1 MSSAAAASPERSPLS
16 SLAEILVPYVEGD
29 PLEELAHTK
38 FIDDGVD
45 VPITPADQL
54 LMSFAR
60 RMRSE
65 RRWGVVL
72 LPRCRNRVALLLA
85 ITSHL
90 LRAGSQLTSSG
101 PVVFVGMDVDVGEQL
116 RRLKVDKRR
125 RMGLADGNP
134 LSLHRLTHAGDLA
147 PLIGNEARPAD
158 RSMVYLNLRVGQ
170 PALRSSPPL
179 VIIDT
184 TSAESPR
191 SRSKAFEWARAR
203 AVAGVVVVGDIGDGS
218 LRDQISASNPGTD
231 SDGADRGGDPL
242 ELHLTD
248 AVAADLIAT
257 LGRAKPSSSALS
269 TAAMMSGPR
278 TDVSVRSA
286 GDAELNDAIA
296 SAFRDLAV
304 RPPGS
309 IPDEI
314 ERTVTLLRNGIRL
327 AARVPDY
334 KIACVDNP
342 RPGELPV
349 PRLLDREVRD
359 LGGRWGSW
367 QTARLGSLRQA
378 TRTIWRRLEETNPK
392 LLVLWQV
399 LDDLAREGGDGV
411 IAIRCHSRAAA
422 AATLASLSSGERTE
436 RQVELWDQ
444 LHDRVRTC
452 RMKDRFAA
460 GELEAQVLTCP
471 PPPWLFSLVTGI
483 EADKTIVIG
492 YEAELRALSRSG
504 RRWAEDA
511 GRANDRTARSLGAES
526 PEAPRSPV
534 PDLAPAVGGDTS
546 AFELPGLSLAQ
557 VLDAAATA
565 LEEDRSPHLPSRS
578 TLLPGEIGRRC
589 APVRLDD
596 GRTWWCPDEEGAP
609 PVVVIGVDGRPNN
622 IPLSELR
629 AGDHILV
636 PAGEGAESIHARLL
650 AATRTNAEVQ
660 ALDLILKQFR
670 VAAKAVLDRADTRE
684 EAYTAVERAGATAP
698 RQLAAWASGKTI
710 APRDPGDVE
719 AVFRVAGRVCP
730 DLGLIYSV
738 ADALRSLSR
747 SLKGFIAAAAGGRT
761 AEAVEH
767 LRGLVGPAAEE
778 LLDEFVVVVVTEIG
792 ATRAVP
798 SAIAGRLSREAP

>member
-1 MSSAAAASPERSPLS
+1 MSSAAAASPERSPLG
-16 SLAEILVPYVEGD
+16 SLTEILVPYLEGD

-38 FIDDGVD
+38 FIDDGAD
-45 VPITPADQL
+45 VPVTPADQL

-116 RRLKVDKRR
+116 RRLKVDRRR

-134 LSLHRLTHAGDLA
+134 LSLHRLRHAGDLA
-147 PLIGNEARPAD
+147 PVIGSEVRPAD
-158 RSMVYLNLRVGQ
+158 RSLVYLNLRVGQ
-170 PALRSSPPL
+170 PELVSSPPL
-179 VIIDT
+179 VIIDA

-203 AVAGVVVVGDIGDGS
+203 QVAGVVVVGDIGDGS
-218 LRDQISASNPGTD
+218 LRDQISASNPGSG
-231 SDGADRGGDPL
+231 SDGPSCGDEPL

-248 AVAADLIAT
+248 AVAGDLIAT

-269 TAAMMSGPR
+269 TASMMSAAR
-278 TDVSVRSA
+278 TDVTVHPA
-286 GDAELNDAIA
+286 GDVELNDAIA

-304 RPPGS
+304 RPAGPIPGELDTTLS
-309 IPDEI
+309 
-314 ERTVTLLRNGIRL
+314 LLRNGLRL
-327 AARVPDY
+327 AARVPEY
-334 KIACVDNP
+334 KTACVDNP

-349 PRLLDREVRD
+349 PRLLDREIRD

-367 QTARLGSLRQA
+367 QTARLGGLRQA
-378 TRTIWRRLEETNPK
+378 VRTVWRCLEEANPK
-392 LLVLWQV
+392 LLALWQV
-399 LDDLAREGGDGV
+399 LDALAREGGDGV

-422 AATLASLSSGERTE
+422 AATLVSLSSGERTE
-436 RQVELWDQ
+436 RQMSLWDQ
-444 LHDRVRTC
+444 LRDRVRIC

-460 GELEAQVLTCP
+460 GELQAQVLTAP
-471 PPPWLFSLVTGI
+471 PPPWLFSLLTGI

-492 YEAELRALSRSG
+492 YEAELRALARGG
-504 RRWAEDA
+504 RRWAEDT
-511 GRANDRTARSLGAES
+511 GRANDRTARALCAET
-526 PEAPRSPV
+526 PEAPVSSV
-534 PDLAPAVGGDTS
+534 PDLGSAVGSDAS
-546 AFELPGLSLAQ
+546 AFELPELSLAQ

-565 LEEDRSPHLPSRS
+565 LEEDRSPHVPSHS
-578 TLLPGEIGRRC
+578 TLLPGESGRRC

-609 PVVVIGVDGRPNN
+609 PLVVIGIDGKPTNT
-622 IPLSELR
+622 PLRELQ

-650 AATRTNAEVQ
+650 AATRTNADVQ

-670 VAAKAVLDRADTRE
+670 VAAKAVLDRAATNE
-684 EAYTAVERAGATAP
+684 EAYDVLEQAGATAP

-719 AVFRVAGRVCP
+719 AVFRAAGRACP

-747 SLKGFIAAAAGGRT
+747 SLGGFIAAAAGGRT

-767 LRGLVGPAAEE
+767 LRDLVGPAAEE
-778 LLDEFVVVVVTEIG
+778 LLDEFVVVVVTDVG
-792 ATRAVP
+792 AGRSVP
-798 SAIAGRLSREAP
+798 SSLAGRLQ